1 MSIDENFNADEFQEV
16 VLKDEAGNDVSFD
29 HVLTFKYE
37 GEKFVALMPLD
48 QVEGMDDDEVLIL
61 RIETKSGEDT
71 YKTID
76 NDVLLNE
83 VFDEF
88 LRLLE
93 ELDEEDSEEDSDEE
107 QDD

>member
-1 MSIDENFNADEFQEV
+1 MSIDENFNKDEFQEV
-16 VLKDEAGNDVSFD
+16 ILKDEAGNDVHFD

-37 GEKFVALMPLD
+37 GEKYVALMPLD
-48 QVEGMDDDEVLIL
+48 EVEGMDDDEVLIL

-93 ELDEEDSEEDSDEE
+93 ESDDDSEDSDEE
-107 QDD
+107 

>member
-1 MSIDENFNADEFQEV
+1 MSIDENFNKDEFQEV
-16 VLKDEAGNDVSFD
+16 ILKDEAGNDVHFD

-37 GEKFVALMPLD
+37 GEKYVALMPLD
-48 QVEGMDDDEVLIL
+48 EVEGMDDDEVLIL

-93 ELDEEDSEEDSDEE
+93 ELDDDSEDSDEE
-107 QDD
+107 